1 MPIIRSEYIQPGVEL
16 EIWEIEETEAFFL
29 DLMNLSNEETKHLEV
44 ITGYRRVEWLAGR
57 YLLKQNVREI
67 SNGICAIDDAGKPFL
82 EDTDLQ
88 FSLSHSNGR
97 VALLL
102 SKKQVGVD
110 IQRIQPKITRIAHKF
125 ISEAEWKSVTPDF
138 EIEAMHILWGA
149 KEALYKAYG
158 KRQLEFIDHI
168 LIEPF
173 DPTFVGKT
181 TGRVEKEGY
190 IEHYDIKYEIADAF
204 ALITAIQTD

>member
-16 EIWEIEETEAFFL
+16 EIWEIEESEAFFL
-29 DLMNLSNEETKHLEV
+29 DKMHLSILEARHLEK
-44 ITGYRRVEWLAGR
+44 ITGYRRIEWLAGR
-57 YLLKQNVREI
+57 YLLKENVKEVSSGRCEVD
-67 SNGICAIDDAGKPFL
+67 SAGKPFL
-82 EDTDLQ
+82 VDSDLQ

-102 SKKQVGVD
+102 SDQQVGVD
-110 IQRIQPKITRIAHKF
+110 IQHMQKKITRIAHKF
-125 ISEAEWKSVTPDF
+125 ISEEEWKSVTPDF
-138 EIEAMHILWGA
+138 EIEAMHVLWGA
-149 KEALYKAYG
+149 KESLYKAYG

-173 DPTFVGKT
+173 TPTKVGTT

-190 IEHYDIKYEIADAF
+190 IENYEIAYEIGDAF
-204 ALITAIQTD
+204 ALVTAIRSD